1 MRPFGS
7 PRGRSR
13 PSIATRIAML
23 AAGFGALVPAC
34 ARRQAAPNPAT
45 AHGAVQPV
53 PSDSARSP
61 VVAAQIAR
69 PAHQGLAAG
78 QAPRM
83 MVYGGPLPGV
93 VVTQL
98 PPEPEEQPEP
108 KVAYPSVR
116 IACDSVWTLTQRVLG
131 VPVSR
136 TDSTVDMDFGLG
148 RRAGCLLN
156 AGGNSAPMP
165 PSEPPNPSSGT
176 QEQLTSSGR
185 LGDALQQAGWAYLP
199 QYQADGCDGESQGYR
214 SRESLCIVHWSW
226 HGGDDSDS
234 TYVPSDAWDLEVACA
249 RWEPGDSA
257 R

>member
-1 MRPFGS
+1 
-7 PRGRSR
+7 
-13 PSIATRIAML
+13 ML
-23 AAGFGALVPAC
+23 AAGFAALLPAC
-34 ARRQAAPNPAT
+34 ARREAAPTPA
-45 AHGAVQPV
+45 AARGAVQPA

-69 PAHQGLAAG
+69 PAPQGPVAG

-83 MVYGGPLPGV
+83 MVPGGPLPGV

-108 KVAYPSVR
+108 KVAYPSVG
-116 IACDSVWTLTQRVLG
+116 IACDSVRALTQRVLD

-136 TDSTVDMDFGLG
+136 TDSMMDMDYGLG

-156 AGGNSAPMP
+156 AGGNASPIP
-165 PSEPPNPSSGT
+165 PSEPPTPSSGP
-176 QEQLTSSGR
+176 QEQVTSSGR

-199 QYQADGCDGESQGYR
+199 HYQADGPDGESQGYR
-214 SRESLCIVHWSW
+214 SRESVCIVRWSW
-226 HGGDDSDS
+226 DGGDDSDS